1 LSSWIFD
8 GHALDKLCLGD
19 WVAVLNSI
27 LMVVVRFFGFIPA
40 KLRNAKIL
48 AKVVVVPMDL
58 AM

>member
-8 GHALDKLCLGD
+8 GYALDKLCLGD